1 MPTKIDRNFVK
12 ADVPE
17 LKEVLSSKLAIK
29 DEFLRDN
36 LPIFKQKEASLEEA
50 NQLKAK
56 HVSSLI
62 KIDPKLVGELRY
74 SKDTNIIIKKLIVL
88 ICKIYK
94 AVNSYF
100 VSKTVEDYKACLRL
114 ISQLQVEIE
123 VIQREAKNLQDD
135 VQKAAGNVYY
145 ADHSLPI
152 IKSTQMIASELKS
165 LEEDYQ
171 AIRATNYPLGKELKA
186 LKLTS
191 SESEQEAID
200 TKLASMK
207 ANEDKLV
214 TKILELKKE
223 LEKAEKQG
231 LVPLIVNKS

>member
-1 MPTKIDRNFVK
+1 MPTKIDRNFIK

-17 LKEVLSSKLAIK
+17 LQEVLRSKLAIK
-29 DEFLRDN
+29 KEFLGDK
-36 LPIFKQKEASLEEA
+36 LPLFEQKEASLKEA
-50 NQLKAK
+50 NALKAK
-56 HVSSLI
+56 YVSSLI

-100 VSKTVEDYKACLRL
+100 VSKTVEDYKACVRL
-114 ISQLQVEIE
+114 ISELQVGIE
-123 VIQREAKNLQDD
+123 VIQREARELRDD
-135 VQKAAGNVYY
+135 VQKAAANVKY

-152 IKSTQMIASELKS
+152 IKSTKMIASELKS
-165 LEEDYQ
+165 LEEDYT

-186 LKLTS
+186 LKSTS
-191 SESEQEAID
+191 SKLEQEAID
-200 TKLASMK
+200 AKLASMK
-207 ANEDKLV
+207 ENEDKLIN
-214 TKILELKKE
+214 KILKLKEE

-231 LVPLIVNKS
+231 LVPLIVIKK